1 VSTTYQT
8 KPRNLTY
15 SSSINVSNSI
25 NKLRL
30 SDRVYEFYCILS
42 IFAFFFRTTKANYST
57 ITKFYEDK
65 TNKPIHIDTV
75 KSYMEKLID
84 SDLLA
89 VEHLNNRSGKFY
101 LHLGYNISSIDYK
114 VDGNTYENA
123 RTSFVPFYLKSFK
136 TKGLLKGSIGLETY
150 MSSFPEN
157 WQHRK
162 GLVIKDLDICTR
174 TYYTKKENLQNCGI
188 VIKTRLDKINYRY
201 QFKLKNQFKAETRI
215 EVMAIREAKE
225 ADYELKRQQRSI
237 KKFEG
242 YTRHYFVGEL
252 GTIVK
257 EYKITMNNLTKNLD
271 PTLAL
276 EYAKLTIKSYGERT
290 NAKLIMDSWK
300 KQYNSSKVFEARHQA
315 YKEEARQENIA
326 IKVENKMNGVSNN
339 GVMGMQDIM
348 NYNQNKQQF
357 TDDTTTDSHIS
368 VSRLIGG
375 EISPLITN
383 TAILPTQYHRKPI
396 QAKSDGHRQ
405 ALSKFELFMETSW
418 EQLYKVLC
426 LNNKVIPDK
435 QLSQELTH
443 ALKLVKSKDD
453 FLDIYYNVYLTSDGI
468 ESSNNNSLHRQLFTT
483 IFNTF
488 GTVDNLKNNIQEY
501 LDRHRY
507 IE

>member
-75 KSYMEKLID
+75 KNYMEKLID

-89 VEHLNNRSGKFY
+89 VEHLLNRSGKFY
-101 LHLGYNISSIDYK
+101 LHLGYNVSNIDYK
-114 VDGNTYENA
+114 LEGNTYENA
-123 RTSFVPFYLKSFK
+123 RVNFVPFYLKSFK

-174 TYYTKKENLQNCGI
+174 TYYTKKQNLQNCGI

-201 QFKLKNQFKAETRI
+201 QFKLKNQFKEETRI

-242 YTRHYFVGEL
+242 YTRHYYVGEL
-252 GTIVK
+252 GAIVK
-257 EYKITMNNLTKNLD
+257 EHKITMNNLTKNLD

-315 YKEEARQENIA
+315 YKEEGRQENIA
-326 IKVENKMNGVSNN
+326 IKVAKPAQKENMSL
-339 GVMGMQDIM
+339 
-348 NYNQNKQQF
+348 
-357 TDDTTTDSHIS
+357 
-368 VSRLIGG
+368 R
-375 EISPLITN
+375 
-383 TAILPTQYHRKPI
+383 IL
-396 QAKSDGHRQ
+396 
-405 ALSKFELFMETSW
+405 
-418 EQLYKVLC
+418 
-426 LNNKVIPDK
+426 LN
-435 QLSQELTH
+435 
-443 ALKLVKSKDD
+443 
-453 FLDIYYNVYLTSDGI
+453 
-468 ESSNNNSLHRQLFTT
+468 
-483 IFNTF
+483 
-488 GTVDNLKNNIQEY
+488 
-501 LDRHRY
+501 RY
-507 IE
+507 S